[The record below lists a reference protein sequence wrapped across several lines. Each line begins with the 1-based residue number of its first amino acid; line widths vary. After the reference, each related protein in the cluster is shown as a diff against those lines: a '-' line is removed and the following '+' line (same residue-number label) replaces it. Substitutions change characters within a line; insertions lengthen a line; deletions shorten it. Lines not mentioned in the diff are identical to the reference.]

1 MIFMTPPL
9 TLVISSS
16 TASFTFLW
24 TILELSALT
33 MDKDPLWHS
42 IMRAPKRK

>member
-1 MIFMTPPL
+1 MTPL
-9 TLVISSS
+9 LALVISLS

-33 MDKDPLWHS
+33 MGKDLS
-42 IMRAPKRK
+42 